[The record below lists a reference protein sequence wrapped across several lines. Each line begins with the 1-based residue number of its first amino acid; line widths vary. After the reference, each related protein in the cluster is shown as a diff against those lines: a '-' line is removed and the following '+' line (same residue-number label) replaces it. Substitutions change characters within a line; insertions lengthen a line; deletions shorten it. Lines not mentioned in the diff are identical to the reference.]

1 MSEEDQH
8 TGRISKIEKQID
20 DLHTGFTDIRQDLN
34 LIKIALLGS
43 ESLGVDGMTQKQN
56 KMEVRLSEFTERIEA
71 FASRIEAVEKMV
83 DRIKYKA
90 LGFGAGGAGSA
101 WIAIEKLF

>member
-1 MSEEDQH
+1 MSEDQH

-20 DLHTGFTDIRQDLN
+20 DLHTGFSDIRQDLS

-43 ESLGVDGMTQKQN
+43 ESLGVDGMTQKQT
-56 KMEVRLSEFTERIEA
+56 KMELRLSEFGE
-71 FASRIEAVEKMV
+71 RIEAVEKTV

-101 WIAIEKLF
+101 WLAIEKFF